1 MKISTKGR
9 YGLRAMMDLATYGGE
24 GRSPVFLSDIAKR
37 QGISDKYLEHIFA
50 SLHKAGLVKALRGR
64 KGGYL
69 LNKQPGDITLNE
81 ILAVLEGPCSLVD
94 CVSDVRACPK
104 TETCASREVWTMLGN
119 KIEETLKGVTLA
131 SVAERQKEKT
141 NNEPIMYNI

>member
-1 MKISTKGR
+1 MKVSTKGR
-9 YGLRAMMDLATYGGE
+9 YGLRAMMDLATHGNANT
-24 GRSPVFLSDIAKR
+24 PVYLSDIAKR

-81 ILAVLEGPCSLVD
+81 ILGVLEGPCSLVD

-131 SVAERQKEKT
+131 SIAERQKEKT